1 MIYNT
6 HADEARATEHP
17 TPVRPGR
24 IYADPLTG
32 QDVAGYRRGVK
43 ATDPSYV
50 RTRRLTRLEYEA
62 LVERGVLDEDDHIE
76 LLDGHLVVREPQGS
90 RHAAACLRVRIAL
103 DKAFGRGYHV
113 RPQFPIA
120 LDDVSEPEPDVAVV
134 RGRIEDYLDA
144 HPTSPV
150 LVVEVA
156 DSSLARDRN
165 RKGGLY
171 ARAGLADYWIVNLL
185 GNVLEVYR
193 DPERTAAGRWRYA
206 RMRVLKPRA
215 FVSPLAAPRARLRV
229 ADLLV

>member
-1 MIYNT
+1 MTSRN
-6 HADEARATEHP
+6 
-17 TPVRPGR
+17 
-24 IYADPLTG
+24 
-32 QDVAGYRRGVK
+32 VAGYRRGVK
-43 ATDPSYV
+43 AANLSYV
-50 RTRRLTRLEYEA
+50 RTPRLTRLEYEG
-62 LVERGVLDEDDHIE
+62 LVERGVLDEEDRIE
-76 LLDGHLVVREPQGS
+76 LLDGRLVFREPQGS
-90 RHAAACLRVRIAL
+90 RHAAACLRIRIAL
-103 DKAFGRGYHV
+103 DRTFGRGYHV

-120 LDDVSEPEPDVAVV
+120 LDDLSEPEPDIAVV

-171 ARAGLADYWIVNLL
+171 ARTGVADYWIANLP

-206 RMRVLKPRA
+206 TVRVLKPRA
-215 FVSPLAAPRARLRV
+215 LVSPLAAPRARLRV
-229 ADLLV
+229 AELLA